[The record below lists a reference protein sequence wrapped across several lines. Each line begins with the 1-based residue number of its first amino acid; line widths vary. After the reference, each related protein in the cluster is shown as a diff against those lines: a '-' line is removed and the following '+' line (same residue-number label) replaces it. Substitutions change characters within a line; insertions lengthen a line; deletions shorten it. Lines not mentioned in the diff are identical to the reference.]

1 MARTQDMNRNEDV
14 RHFQI
19 CAGLERGGVLRRWRW
34 QWGGVGG
41 GELTGSE
48 DGELKAETDE

>member
-1 MARTQDMNRNEDV
+1 MNRNEDV

-19 CAGLERGGVLRRWRW
+19 CSGLEGGGVLRRWRW